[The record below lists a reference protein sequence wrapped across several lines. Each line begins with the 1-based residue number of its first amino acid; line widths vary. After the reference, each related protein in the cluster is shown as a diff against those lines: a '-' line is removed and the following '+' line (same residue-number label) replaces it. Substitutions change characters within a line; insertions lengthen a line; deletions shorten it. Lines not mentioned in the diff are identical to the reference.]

1 VKAVAV
7 FENERCDYDGE
18 ECKHRRREQPAT
30 NTSVRP
36 QG

>member
-18 ECKHRRREQPAT
+18 ECKHRRRKQPAT
-30 NTSVRP
+30 NTSARP